1 MASGGTPVSGATD
14 LGSAS
19 RPRLAVF
26 KLTSCDGCQL
36 QLMDS
41 ADALLALAGAL
52 DIVHFPEA
60 TGVGEGPFDI
70 AIIEG
75 SISTDETLAEVLSIR
90 DRSRFVVTIGACAT
104 AGGVQALRNL
114 TGTAAPSP
122 VYANADLVRSLA
134 SSTPVAAH
142 ITVDLELHGC
152 PVDPGQLLGA
162 LSALLEGSVPRVP
175 GEPVC
180 IECKRRGFVC
190 VIVAKGEACLG
201 PVTRTGCGALCPG
214 MGRGCYGCFGPA
226 DTTNAPALSGQL
238 QKLGMGPGEIA
249 QRYRMITPAAVEFR
263 TASEEA
269 RRR

>member
-1 MASGGTPVSGATD
+1 VTDEAPLSTP
-14 LGSAS
+14 S

-60 TGVGEGPFDI
+60 TGVGDGPFDI

-75 SISTDETLAEVLSIR
+75 SISTEETLEEVLSIR
-90 DRSRFVVTIGACAT
+90 QRSRFVVTVGACAT
-104 AGGVQALRNL
+104 TGGVQALRNL
-114 TGTAAPSP
+114 TAASGPSP
-122 VYANADLVRSLA
+122 VYASADHVRSLA

-142 ITVDLELHGC
+142 IAVDLELHGC

-162 LSALLEGSVPRVP
+162 LSALLEGSVPRIP

-190 VIVAKGEACLG
+190 VVVTKGEACLG
-201 PVTRTGCGALCPG
+201 PVTRTGCGAICPG

-226 DTTNAPALSGQL
+226 DTTNAPALSGRL
-238 QKLGMGPGEIA
+238 RHLGMGSGDIA

-269 RRR
+269 TAR

>member
-1 MASGGTPVSGATD
+1 MTDATALSGTT
-14 LGSAS
+14 

-36 QLMDS
+36 QLMES
-41 ADALLALAGAL
+41 ADALLALAGAV

-60 TGVGEGPFDI
+60 TGVGDGPFDI
-70 AIIEG
+70 AVVEG
-75 SISTDETLAEVLSIR
+75 SISTAATLDEVLSIR
-90 DRSRFVVTIGACAT
+90 ERSRFVVTIGACAT

-114 TGTAAPSP
+114 TTTTGPSP
-122 VYANADLVRSLA
+122 VYASADHVRSFA

-142 ITVDLELHGC
+142 IPVDLELHGC

-162 LSALLEGSVPRVP
+162 LSALLEGSVPRIP

-180 IECKRRGFVC
+180 IECKRRGFAC
-190 VIVAKGEACLG
+190 VLVTRGEACLG

-226 DTTNAPALSGQL
+226 DTTNAPALSARL
-238 QKLGMGPGEIA
+238 RRLGMASGDVA
-249 QRYRMITPAAVEFR
+249 QRFRMMTPAAVEFR

-269 RRR
+269 AAR